1 MVAPPAGA
9 DPHLWQM
16 FNAVDTDRSGALSVT
31 ELQNALVNGAISKM
45 MVYRALTEI
54 GLIRELD
61 Q

>member
-1 MVAPPAGA
+1 
-9 DPHLWQM
+9 M

-45 MVYRALTEI
+45 MVYRALTET

>member
-1 MVAPPAGA
+1 
-9 DPHLWQM
+9 M